1 MIKHDL
7 IEAVIGL
14 GKNLFFGSS
23 MECCLVVC
31 RKNKPVERKAKI
43 LFIDGKN
50 EIKLERSD
58 AYLKEE
64 HINRLAEAYNDFKD
78 VDGFAKVL
86 ETSEILKKNQGNL
99 SIQLYVKSQGET
111 SNDSVE
117 ELLTK
122 SIQNQDALQQG
133 FDTLLN
139 KLNDLG
145 IEAL

>member
-1 MIKHDL
+1 M
-7 IEAVIGL
+7 
-14 GKNLFFGSS
+14 
-23 MECCLVVC
+23 
-31 RKNKPVERKAKI
+31 
-43 LFIDGKN
+43 FIDGKN

-64 HINRLAEAYNDFKD
+64 HINKLAGAYHDFQD
-78 VDGFAKVL
+78 VEGFAKVL
-86 ETSEILKKNQGNL
+86 ETTEILEKNQGNL
-99 SIQLYVKSQGET
+99 SIQLYVKSQGVT
-111 SNDSVE
+111 SNDSLE

-145 IEAL
+145 IEAV